1 MVQKFDFHEMD
12 LKGAY
17 IIKPFYATD
26 DRGGLIK
33 DYNIETFKAAGIDYE
48 LKETFYT
55 ISKRGVIRSTHF
67 QLEKPQPKLMRC
79 ISGKVFY
86 IIVDL
91 RPESETYGQYKS
103 MILSGDDPTCI
114 LCPAG
119 FGQGYLVIEDS
130 VMSYKAADVFYGPGD
145 SGIMY
150 NDPDIGI
157 EWPFELIGGKENL
170 IISEKD
176 TYLFLQLF
184 RLFVLFRD
192 PDFIAKA
199 FENIETREKIVL
211 TDDNHRD
218 DCFALSKG

>member
-1 MVQKFDFHEMD
+1 MVQKFEFRELD

-17 IIKPFYATD
+17 YIKPFYATD

-33 DYNIETFKAAGIDYE
+33 DYNIDTFKNAGIDYE

-67 QLEKPQPKLMRC
+67 QLEIPQPKLMRC

-86 IIVDL
+86 VLLDL
-91 RPESETYGQYKS
+91 RPDSSTCGQWRS
-103 MILSGDDPTCI
+103 FELSGDDPTSI

-130 VMSYKAADVFYGPGD
+130 IMSYKAADVFYGPGD

-150 NDPDIGI
+150 DDPDIGI
-157 EWPFELIGGKENL
+157 EWPFDRIGGKDNL
-170 IISEKD
+170 IISDKDLNLMSYKEYLEK
-176 TYLFLQLF
+176 
-184 RLFVLFRD
+184 V
-192 PDFIAKA
+192 K
-199 FENIETREKIVL
+199 
-211 TDDNHRD
+211 
-218 DCFALSKG
+218 

>member
-1 MVQKFDFHEMD
+1 MLQKFMFQEMD

-17 IIKPFYATD
+17 IIKPFYSTD
-26 DRGGLIK
+26 NRGGLIK
-33 DYNIETFKAAGIDYE
+33 DYNIDTFKDAGINYE

-55 ISKRGVIRSTHF
+55 ISKRGVIRAIHF

-86 IIVDL
+86 VIVDL
-91 RPESETYGQYKS
+91 RLKSETFGQFKT
-103 MILSGDDPTCI
+103 MELSGDEPTCI

-130 VMSYKAADVFYGPGD
+130 VMSYKAAEVFYGPGD
-145 SGIMY
+145 AGIMY

-157 EWPFELIGGKENL
+157 EWPFDLIGGKENL

-176 TYLFLQLF
+176 LKLMSLKEYKERT
-184 RLFVLFRD
+184 
-192 PDFIAKA
+192 
-199 FENIETREKIVL
+199 
-211 TDDNHRD
+211 
-218 DCFALSKG
+218 

>member
-1 MVQKFDFHEMD
+1 MVQKFSFQEMD

-17 IIKPFYATD
+17 VIKPFYATD

-33 DYNIETFKAAGIDYE
+33 DYNVDTYRAAGIDYN

-67 QLEKPQPKLMRC
+67 QLIKPQPKLMRC
-79 ISGKVFY
+79 ISGKVWY
-86 IIVDL
+86 VIVDL
-91 RPESETYGQYKS
+91 RPESETYGQYRS
-103 MILSGDDPTCI
+103 MVLCGYDPLCV

-130 VMSYKAADVFYGPGD
+130 VMSYKASEVFCGEGD

-157 EWPFELIGGKENL
+157 DWPFELIGGEENL

-176 TYLFLQLF
+176 LKLMSFSDY
-184 RLFVLFRD
+184 
-192 PDFIAKA
+192 K
-199 FENIETREKIVL
+199 EMM
-211 TDDNHRD
+211 
-218 DCFALSKG
+218 KGSDL

>member
-1 MVQKFDFHEMD
+1 MIQKFDFQEMD

-33 DYNIETFKAAGIDYE
+33 DYNIDTFRANGIDYE

-55 ISKRGVIRSTHF
+55 ISKRGVIRATHF
-67 QLEKPQPKLMRC
+67 QLIKPQPKLMRC

-91 RPESETYGQYKS
+91 RLDSETYGQYRS
-103 MILSGDDPTCI
+103 MILRSDEPVCI

-119 FGQGYLVIEDS
+119 FGQGYLVIDDA
-130 VMSYKAADVFYGPGD
+130 VMSYKASEVFYSEGD

-157 EWPFELIGGKENL
+157 EWPFEMIGGKGNLTLSKKDLNL
-170 IISEKD
+170 ISFKEYTEKM
-176 TYLFLQLF
+176 
-184 RLFVLFRD
+184 
-192 PDFIAKA
+192 K
-199 FENIETREKIVL
+199 K
-211 TDDNHRD
+211 
-218 DCFALSKG
+218 

>member
-1 MVQKFDFHEMD
+1 MIQKFNFQELD

-26 DRGGLIK
+26 KRGGLIK
-33 DYNIETFKAAGIDYE
+33 DYNIDTYKEAGIEYD

-55 ISKRGVIRSTHF
+55 ISKRGVIRAIHF

-86 IIVDL
+86 VIVDL
-91 RPESETYGQYKS
+91 RHESATFGQYRS
-103 MILSGDDPTCI
+103 MELCGDDPTCI

-130 VMSYKAADVFYGPGD
+130 VMSYKASEVFYGPGD
-145 SGIMY
+145 AGIMY
-150 NDPDIGI
+150 NDSDIGI
-157 EWPFELIGGKENL
+157 EWPFELIGGQKNM

-176 TYLFLQLF
+176 LQLMSLNEY
-184 RLFVLFRD
+184 RR
-192 PDFIAKA
+192 
-199 FENIETREKIVL
+199 RE
-211 TDDNHRD
+211 
-218 DCFALSKG
+218 